1 MSKRTGRNVLV
12 SIKSVD
18 PTDSRNNIASAL
30 NDIVTVD
37 QTTKKNPP
45 RPANATA
52 QLQNIKKIFIPTAKK
67 EKNTKEKP
75 HSRARNIKTKI
86 PQKN

>member
-37 QTTKKNPP
+37 QTTKKTP
-45 RPANATA
+45 RPANVTA
-52 QLQNIKKIFIPTAKK
+52 QLQIKILRKYSSPQQRKK
-67 EKNTKEKP
+67 EEENTEEKA
-75 HSRARNIKTKI
+75 SLEGAK
-86 PQKN
+86 